1 MDPSGNQKTE
11 ITTRFAF
18 NNFRTCFFQF
28 LLNVLKVEHTTR
40 KMNSGLILPL
50 MNARMAVLNRQLEMP
65 PGFRRTLQSEVL
77 TTNNSFNIIDLLND
91 SDLDEA
97 TKKLEIT
104 SISDEDD
111 TDSDSGPEAEPSG

>member
-1 MDPSGNQKTE
+1 
-11 ITTRFAF
+11 
-18 NNFRTCFFQF
+18 
-28 LLNVLKVEHTTR
+28 
-40 KMNSGLILPL
+40 

-65 PGFRRTLQSEVL
+65 SGFRRTLQSEVL

>member
-1 MDPSGNQKTE
+1 
-11 ITTRFAF
+11 
-18 NNFRTCFFQF
+18 
-28 LLNVLKVEHTTR
+28 
-40 KMNSGLILPL
+40 

-111 TDSDSGPEAEPSG
+111 TDSDSGPEAEPW